1 MGKIQI
7 RYISLKTSAIVV
19 TDTLFVRWQHN
30 HIRIVGLKNRKHQN
44 EKAKNIT
51 RVPILIYPLKK

>member
-1 MGKIQI
+1 
-7 RYISLKTSAIVV
+7 VV
-19 TDTLFVRWQHN
+19 TDTLFVRWHHN